1 MAELK
6 KLLLKK
12 KKEHL
17 SVGVEYCPHKQVT
30 VVPGRTLSNVSAHI
44 SHIATKHLDPV
55 G

>member
-1 MAELK
+1 MADLK
-6 KLLLKK
+6 MLLLKK
-12 KKEHL
+12 TKEHR
-17 SVGVEYCPHKQVT
+17 SGGVESCPHKQVT